1 MLLDT
6 NISSAL
12 KGISTLLYP
21 EILDSRP
28 FLISLSTVFSETLR
42 ILAACFFEY
51 SKVSLHKTSSV
62 IIDKSSLV
70 FDTEIPQPKF
80 PGRLEQQ
87 ILVDA
92 RNTSGVAPARYIT
105 T

>member
-1 MLLDT
+1 MET
-6 NISSAL
+6 NDSSAS
-12 KGISTLLYP
+12 KGMSTLP
-21 EILDSRP
+21 IFEILGNPPS
-28 FLISLSTVFSETLR
+28 LISLSTVFSETLR

-51 SKVSLHKTSSV
+51 SIVSLHKTSLV
-62 IIDKSSLV
+62 IVDKSSLV